1 MLLAPP
7 CPEPAAALA
16 LSPAAAAVGAPAA
29 AELVV
34 IVPQVGSSDTVA
46 GAVPTVGS
54 CAAVLIC
61 GDALATEALAEALA
75 LALLE
80 AADEL
85 GLSCAF

>member
-1 MLLAPP
+1 MAPP
-7 CPEPAAALA
+7 CLEPAAALA

-54 CAAVLIC
+54 CAAVLTC

>member
-1 MLLAPP
+1 M
-7 CPEPAAALA
+7 
-16 LSPAAAAVGAPAA
+16 
-29 AELVV
+29 
-34 IVPQVGSSDTVA
+34 
-46 GAVPTVGS
+46 GS
-54 CAAVLIC
+54 CAAVLTR